1 MTTLD
6 DTVKSPRAGGY
17 ANGRARRQQIL
28 DAAMAL
34 FGEVGYRS
42 ASLREIAAR
51 SGISHPGLLHHF
63 PTKEALLLAT
73 LERRDEIDSSGMSE
87 DGDDDGVGILRQLVA
102 LVERNSRRRGVVEL
116 FAALSAEATSADH
129 PAHDYFLDRYR
140 RTIGAVSR
148 AFALARKQGALR
160 PGVDP
165 AVAGVQ
171 LVAVMDGLQ
180 LQWLL
185 DGGRTDMPGTVRAQ
199 IESQLSVP
207 L

>member
-1 MTTLD
+1 MTLD
-6 DTVKSPRAGGY
+6 DTARSPRSGGY
-17 ANGRARRQQIL
+17 ANGRARREQIL

-73 LERRDEIDSSGMSE
+73 LERRDEIDASGMNE
-87 DGDDDGVGILRQLVA
+87 DGDGDDGVGLLRRLVA
-102 LVERNSRRRGVVEL
+102 LVELNSRRRGVVEL
-116 FAALSAEATSADH
+116 YAALSAEATSADH
-129 PAHDYFLDRYR
+129 PAHEYFLERYR
-140 RTIGAVSR
+140 RTIAAVSR
-148 AFALARKQGALR
+148 AFALAREQGALR

-165 AVAGVQ
+165 ALAGAQ
-171 LVAVMDGLQ
+171 LVALMDGLQ

-185 DGGRTDMPGTVRAQ
+185 DGRTDMPGAVRAQ
-199 IESQLSVP
+199 IESQLTVP